1 MCVGVCMCISHPVES
16 LWVVREGVKGPD
28 SQVSFFTLPASF
40 LPSLPL
46 SPLLAGEQVCAA
58 FPLVSRDDVE
68 EEAADQQEQRL
79 SQGQLGS
86 VSLRLLAAVPGREGG
101 EGGQVKKKKVSPVFV
116 AYGRL
121 VLQLK
126 LLSS

>member
-1 MCVGVCMCISHPVES
+1 M
-16 LWVVREGVKGPD
+16 VREGVKGPD
-28 SQVSFFTLPASF
+28 SQVTHSHTPLLPFAASV

-46 SPLLAGEQVCAA
+46 SPLLAGEQVFAA

-86 VSLRLLAAVPGREGG
+86 VSPRLLAAVPGREAK
-101 EGGQVKKKKVSPVFV
+101 ECRLKKKKKSVSSVCLA
-116 AYGRL
+116 AYRPFSS
-121 VLQLK
+121 
-126 LLSS
+126 LSEGAFSAVSG

>member
-1 MCVGVCMCISHPVES
+1 MGGERGSERTRQSGLVLHTP
-16 LWVVREGVKGPD
+16 L
-28 SQVSFFTLPASF
+28 LPFAASV

-46 SPLLAGEQVCAA
+46 SPLLAGEQVFAA

-86 VSLRLLAAVPGREGG
+86 VSPRLLAAVPGREGG
-101 EGGQVKKKKVSPVFV
+101 EGVQVKKKKKSVSSVCLA
-116 AYGRL
+116 AYRPFSS
-121 VLQLK
+121 
-126 LLSS
+126 LSEGAFSAVSG